1 MTNEFKLFD
10 MKDARL
16 ELVNHDRQWVEKH
29 RRVLCVCSAGM
40 LRSAT
45 MAWVLSNSPYN
56 FNTRA
61 CGVEEFALV
70 RLDEVLY
77 KWADTVVFAQHEHA
91 DRAFRLY
98 GKHKDYYVVGV
109 PDNYNYRDPEL
120 VKLLEMKFENLEL
133 DKTYTVPLAQR

>member
-56 FNTRA
+56 FNNSQ
-61 CGVEEFALV
+61 
-70 RLDEVLY
+70 Y
-77 KWADTVVFAQHEHA
+77 
-91 DRAFRLY
+91 
-98 GKHKDYYVVGV
+98 
-109 PDNYNYRDPEL
+109 NYNSTNGVYDNNGNRIGYETQSPSGVTNIFDNNGNRIGYSPA
-120 VKLLEMKFENLEL
+120 K
-133 DKTYTVPLAQR
+133 R